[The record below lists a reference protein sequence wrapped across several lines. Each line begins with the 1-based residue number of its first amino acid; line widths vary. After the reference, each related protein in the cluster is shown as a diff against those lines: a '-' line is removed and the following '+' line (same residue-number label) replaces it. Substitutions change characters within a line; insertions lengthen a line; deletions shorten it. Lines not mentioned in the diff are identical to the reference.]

1 MGEEILAPEVVKAL
15 EDQVSTLIMLTSI
28 GMKFN
33 ARKFEK
39 T

>member
-1 MGEEILAPEVVKAL
+1 MAEESLAPEAVKAL

-28 GMKFN
+28 GMKFS
-33 ARKFEK
+33 AWKFEE